1 MEVHTFIWLLSNFL
15 SIIFCIIVI
24 VFCCF
29 NLAAVICSEIYTLL
43 FCCQSPYYW
52 RISAGVPPP
61 NRTSFFLHFMWFS
74 ENWTKRMI
82 FNPPLEDQ
90 RPLLQGKFSIQPC
103 IQVSDYVM
111 YSADAYFNFGLRTYL
126 CTLTQPP
133 PLPPPQKLTC
143 WLFWGITLDT
153 KLISMHE
160 AHKALSKVT
169 AKAKAISLQG
179 HCLLYNPVL
188 LTSRHYSVT

>member
-52 RISAGVPPP
+52 RISAGVSPPP

-74 ENWTKRMI
+74 ENWTKCMI
-82 FNPPLEDQ
+82 LNPPLEDQ

-103 IQVSDYVM
+103 IHVSDYVM

-133 PLPPPQKLTC
+133 PLPPPKKTY
-143 WLFWGITLDT
+143 
-153 KLISMHE
+153 
-160 AHKALSKVT
+160 
-169 AKAKAISLQG
+169 
-179 HCLLYNPVL
+179 LLVVL
-188 LTSRHYSVT
+188 GYHS